1 MSKTSP
7 FQLTREKHLDHMV
20 KVVPFIAL
28 MFGVQAY
35 ILTKIHE
42 GMGGAA
48 VFVLAGFLIAMIV
61 GFITYDVKHRV
72 TFFDDHLEMSFLG
85 LSKKIP
91 YAEIFSVHISEHKQ
105 AFATVHLRTR
115 SSKHTFFFVDDAD
128 GVKAFIE
135 SRQKSELKAA
145 A

>member
-1 MSKTSP
+1 MSKTTP
-7 FQLTREKHLDHMV
+7 FKLTREKHLDHMV

-28 MFGVQAY
+28 MFGIQGY
-35 ILTKIHE
+35 ILTRIHQ

-48 VFVLAGFLIAMIV
+48 VFILAGLLIAMIT

-72 TFFDDHLEMSFLG
+72 NFFDDYLEMSFLG
-85 LSKKIP
+85 LSKKIS
-91 YAEIFSVHISEHKQ
+91 YSDIISVHVSEPKQ
-105 AFATVHLRTR
+105 TFATVVLRTR

-128 GVKAFIE
+128 GIKAFLE
-135 SRQKSELKAA
+135 SRNLPELKAA